1 MMNLNDM
8 KKEVRQ
14 AMISLG
20 YKKTGCITVTPLDD
34 DMAVVTQY
42 PNNKAPGV
50 EIGIYDF
57 IKHTFVD

>member
-34 DMAVVTQY
+34 DRALVTQY
-42 PNNKAPGV
+42 PNGKAPGV